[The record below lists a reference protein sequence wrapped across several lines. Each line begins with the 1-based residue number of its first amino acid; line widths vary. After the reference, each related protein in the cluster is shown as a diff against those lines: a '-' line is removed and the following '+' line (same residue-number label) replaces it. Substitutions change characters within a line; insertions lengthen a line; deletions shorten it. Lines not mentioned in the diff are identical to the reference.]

1 MKLKNEM
8 PEMKNRFSA
17 ILENIKAYAPTLAAR
32 GGYNDFV
39 TRLSW
44 DVLRACY
51 KSTEI
56 CDMYEK
62 YNCTD
67 VHITTAARAA
77 LLSVYPEAVTI
88 EGGKRK

>member
-1 MKLKNEM
+1 MKLKNEL

-17 ILENIKAYAPTLAAR
+17 ILEKIKEYAPALAAR
-32 GGYNDFV
+32 GSYNDFI

-51 KSTEI
+51 KPAEI
-56 CDMYEK
+56 CEWYEK

-67 VHITTAARAA
+67 AHITTAARAA
-77 LLSVYPEAVTI
+77 LLSVYPDAEKM
-88 EGGKRK
+88 GGQ